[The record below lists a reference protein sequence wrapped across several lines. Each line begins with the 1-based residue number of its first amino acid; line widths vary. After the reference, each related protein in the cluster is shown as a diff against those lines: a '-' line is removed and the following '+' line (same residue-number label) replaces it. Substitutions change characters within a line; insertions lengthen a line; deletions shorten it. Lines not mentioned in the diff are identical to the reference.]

1 MKSAI
6 LWAVRRVCAA
16 VRVNAMPPIWDCLS
30 TSSRRKRTS
39 SFPSGRR
46 CACPMTMASARR
58 LFHSGKLT
66 WAISVGRGLTPPT
79 NIARKRPLRER
90 SCSMISVMLCGSTDS
105 PAKGSTAMGIWLAPP
120 PMISMVSWAWAAPVR
135 KSNAAR
141 SVASRV
147 IRGRSIPSSS
157 PLFLRPELER
167 QFPLE
172 LIGPVGP
179 GQRRALQYRPL
190 DRVVVVFVAARF
202 SEPRG
207 KHVARGELYDI
218 EDRFRVSLEL
228 GRRNDIGPDPR
239 ANFFD
244 VAGIAHGSGGRRELL
259 HRLLLLAAA
268 AERLLLLRE
277 LLADALRRIELE
289 RRLLLLL
296 LLFPLERDVGLRWL
310 VFVLGLGSGLWLD
323 FGLGLRLG
331 RGRLE
336 RRQFG
341 PQLGH
346 DRIGVL
352 RLPAQAEDQYGEEHP
367 VHQQR
372 QGRRRGAARFV
383 RRNRVAHCVAGFTSS
398 PSRRMLCRCS
408 SSITFRTAS

>member
-1 MKSAI
+1 
-6 LWAVRRVCAA
+6 
-16 VRVNAMPPIWDCLS
+16 MPPICDCLS

-39 SFPSGRR
+39 NLPSESRFASPISR
-46 CACPMTMASARR
+46 ASARR
-58 LFHSGKLT
+58 LFHSGKSIL
-66 WAISVGRGLTPPT
+66 AISAGGGLTPRA
-79 NIARKRPLRER
+79 NIALKRPLRDR
-90 SCSMISVMLCGSTDS
+90 SCSTISVMLCGSADS

-120 PMISMVSWAWAAPVR
+120 PMISMVSWPRAAPVR

-141 SVASRV
+141 SVAGRV

-157 PLFLRPELER
+157 PLFPRPELER
-167 QFPLE
+167 QLALE
-172 LIGPVGP
+172 LIGPVGL
-179 GQRRALQYRPL
+179 GERRALQYRPL

-207 KHVARGELYDI
+207 KHFARGELYDI
-218 EDRFRVSLEL
+218 EDRFRVPLEV
-228 GRRNDIGPDPR
+228 GRRNDVGPDSR
-239 ANFFD
+239 ANFLY
-244 VAGIAHGSGGRRELL
+244 VPGVAHGSGGRRELL
-259 HRLLLLAAA
+259 QCLLLLAAA

-277 LLADALRRIELE
+277 LLAHTLRHIELE
-289 RRLLLLL
+289 RLLLLL
-296 LLFPLERDVGLRWL
+296 LLFPLERDVGLRRL
-310 VFVLGLGSGLWLD
+310 LFDLRLGSGLRLD

-367 VHQQR
+367 VHQ
-372 QGRRRGAARFV
+372 
-383 RRNRVAHCVAGFTSS
+383 
-398 PSRRMLCRCS
+398 
-408 SSITFRTAS
+408 

>member
-6 LWAVRRVCAA
+6 LWAVSRVCAA
-16 VRVNAMPPIWDCLS
+16 VRVNAMPPICDCLS

-39 SFPSGRR
+39 NLPSLSRFASPISR
-46 CACPMTMASARR
+46 ASARR
-58 LFHSGKLT
+58 LFHSGKFT
-66 WAISVGRGLTPPT
+66 WAISVGGGLTPPT

-90 SCSMISVMLCGSTDS
+90 SCSTISVMLCGSADS

-120 PMISMVSWAWAAPVR
+120 PMISMVSWPRAVPVR
-135 KSNAAR
+135 KSHAAR

-147 IRGRSIPSSS
+147 IRDRSIPSSS

-172 LIGPVGP
+172 LIGPVGL

-207 KHVARGELYDI
+207 KHLARGELHDI
-218 EDRFRVSLEL
+218 EDRFRVPLEL

-244 VAGIAHGSGGRRELL
+244 VPGIAHGSGGRRELL

-268 AERLLLLRE
+268 AERLRLLRE

-296 LLFPLERDVGLRWL
+296 LLFPLERDVGLRRL
-310 VFVLGLGSGLWLD
+310 LFDLGLGFGLRLG
-323 FGLGLRLG
+323 FGLGLHRG

-336 RRQFG
+336 RRQLG
-341 PQLGH
+341 P
-346 DRIGVL
+346 
-352 RLPAQAEDQYGEEHP
+352 
-367 VHQQR
+367 
-372 QGRRRGAARFV
+372 
-383 RRNRVAHCVAGFTSS
+383 
-398 PSRRMLCRCS
+398 
-408 SSITFRTAS
+408 

>member
-6 LWAVRRVCAA
+6 LWAVSRVCAA
-16 VRVNAMPPIWDCLS
+16 VWVNAMPPIWDCLS

-39 SFPSGRR
+39 SFPSGSR

-58 LFHSGKLT
+58 LLHSAKST
-66 WAISVGRGLTPPT
+66 WEISAGTRVIPPT
-79 NIARKRPLRER
+79 KSARKRPLRER
-90 SCSMISVMLCGSTDS
+90 SCSTISVMLWGSADS

-120 PMISMVSWAWAAPVR
+120 PMISMVSWPRATPVR
-135 KSNAAR
+135 KSHAAR

-147 IRGRSIPSSS
+147 IRDRSIPSSS

-190 DRVVVVFVAARF
+190 DGLVVVFVAARF

-207 KHVARGELYDI
+207 KHLACGELYDI
-218 EDRFRVSLEL
+218 EDRLRVPLEV

-244 VAGIAHGSGGRRELL
+244 VPGVAHGNGGRRRELL
-259 HRLLLLAAA
+259 QRVLLLAAA

-277 LLADALRRIELE
+277 LLADALRRIEFE
-289 RRLLLLL
+289 RRLFLLLR
-296 LLFPLERDVGLRWL
+296 LLFPLERDVGLR
-310 VFVLGLGSGLWLD
+310 
-323 FGLGLRLG
+323 RL
-331 RGRLE
+331 L
-336 RRQFG
+336 
-341 PQLGH
+341 L
-346 DRIGVL
+346 
-352 RLPAQAEDQYGEEHP
+352 
-367 VHQQR
+367 
-372 QGRRRGAARFV
+372 
-383 RRNRVAHCVAGFTSS
+383 
-398 PSRRMLCRCS
+398 
-408 SSITFRTAS
+408 

>member
-6 LWAVRRVCAA
+6 LWAVSRVCAA

-30 TSSRRKRTS
+30 TSSRRKPTS
-39 SFPSGRR
+39 NLPSGSRF
-46 CACPMTMASARR
+46 ASPISTASARR
-58 LFHSGKLT
+58 LFHSGKST
-66 WAISVGRGLTPPT
+66 WAISVGGGLTPPT

-90 SCSMISVMLCGSTDS
+90 SCSTISVMLCGSADS

-135 KSNAAR
+135 KSNTAR

-157 PLFLRPELER
+157 PLFLRPELEG

-172 LIGPVGP
+172 LLGAVGL
-179 GQRRALQYRPL
+179 GQRRALPYRPL

-202 SEPRG
+202 SELRG
-207 KHVARGELYDI
+207 KHFARGELYDI
-218 EDRFRVSLEL
+218 EDRFRVPLAL

-244 VAGIAHGSGGRRELL
+244 VAGVAHGSGRRRELL

-296 LLFPLERDVGLRWL
+296 LLFPLERDVGLRRL
-310 VFVLGLGSGLWLD
+310 LLDLGLGFGLRLD
-323 FGLGLRLG
+323 FGVWLNLGPG
-331 RGRLE
+331 R
-336 RRQFG
+336 
-341 PQLGH
+341 P
-346 DRIGVL
+346 
-352 RLPAQAEDQYGEEHP
+352 
-367 VHQQR
+367 
-372 QGRRRGAARFV
+372 
-383 RRNRVAHCVAGFTSS
+383 
-398 PSRRMLCRCS
+398 
-408 SSITFRTAS
+408 

>member
-6 LWAVRRVCAA
+6 LWAVSRVCAA
-16 VRVNAMPPIWDCLS
+16 VKVNAMPPIWDCLS

-39 SFPSGRR
+39 SFPSARR

-66 WAISVGRGLTPPT
+66 WAISVGSGLTPPT

-120 PMISMVSWAWAAPVR
+120 PMISMVSCAWAAPVR

-172 LIGPVGP
+172 LIGPVGL

-207 KHVARGELYDI
+207 KHFAGGELYDI
-218 EDRFRVSLEL
+218 EDRFRVPLEV
-228 GRRNDIGPDPR
+228 GRRNDMGPDPR

-244 VAGIAHGSGGRRELL
+244 VSGVAHGSGGRRRELL
-259 HRLLLLAAA
+259 QRVLLLAAA
-268 AERLLLLRE
+268 AERLLLLGE

-296 LLFPLERDVGLRWL
+296 LLFPLERDVGLRHL
-310 VFVLGLGSGLWLD
+310 LFDLGLGLRLD
-323 FGLGLRLG
+323 FGLGLHLG

-336 RRQFG
+336 RRQLG
-341 PQLGH
+341 P
-346 DRIGVL
+346 
-352 RLPAQAEDQYGEEHP
+352 
-367 VHQQR
+367 
-372 QGRRRGAARFV
+372 
-383 RRNRVAHCVAGFTSS
+383 
-398 PSRRMLCRCS
+398 
-408 SSITFRTAS
+408 